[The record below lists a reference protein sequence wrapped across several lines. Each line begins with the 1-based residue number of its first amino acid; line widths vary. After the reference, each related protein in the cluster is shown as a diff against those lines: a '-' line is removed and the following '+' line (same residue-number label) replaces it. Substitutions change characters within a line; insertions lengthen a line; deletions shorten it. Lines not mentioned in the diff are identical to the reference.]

1 MAQSGWIFRK
11 TWDTN
16 LFVYFSSKIT
26 NAILSYLDRRGEDL
40 SPVLERIDF
49 PEEFMR
55 DPAYWVNAEQL
66 ESWLQLF
73 VDFFHPLEKAD
84 LLEEVGSQ
92 IPELKA
98 WGVLDSVLKMM
109 PRPQE
114 IMNQPEKFLSYFISP
129 APPVAN
135 LRREENRVA
144 FDLPISTEQFPL
156 TTSVLKAAFSVL
168 PCYVSQSQ
176 AKCEWEDIHFSLTW
190 SKEPTNMLLTTEQL
204 GHRISPELMQS
215 IIDQLEQN
223 QRELEKRNEELVRK
237 NEELEA
243 AHKELQSHINKKL
256 FNEKMKGLSEFAMVV
271 ASDLQIPAD
280 TLTQEI
286 QRMQDYMVRAQQVI
300 TLMNGLEKTSPLL
313 KEILRRVDW
322 EWAKNYFHK
331 SLKESDN
338 ALNSIR
344 KLSAD
349 LRRGSQESIGT
360 ILTDKVS
367 STTQLLNLDKVEITD
382 DQNKMQDDFLQ
393 KEKLSITDTKSKTN
407 SKLNSNSNIT
417 HTKEPVQPNFL
428 SMIE

>member
-1 MAQSGWIFRK
+1 M
-11 TWDTN
+11 
-16 LFVYFSSKIT
+16 YFSSKLT
-26 NAILSYLDRRGEDL
+26 NAILSYLDRRGEDISLVL
-40 SPVLERIDF
+40 SHIDF

-66 ESWLQLF
+66 ETWLQLF
-73 VDFFHPLEKAD
+73 VEFFQPIESND
-84 LLEEVGSQ
+84 LLEEIGQQ
-92 IPELKA
+92 IPVLKA

-114 IMNQPEKFLSYFISP
+114 IMNQPERFLSYFISP

-135 LRREENRVA
+135 LRREVNRVA

-156 TTSVLKAAFSVL
+156 TTTLLKAAFSVL
-168 PCYVSQSQ
+168 PCYVSQLP
-176 AKCEWEDIHFSLTW
+176 AKCEWDDIHFSLSWTAPP
-190 SKEPTNMLLTTEQL
+190 ENLLLPAEQL

-215 IIDQLEQN
+215 IIEQLEQN

-243 AHKELQSHINKKL
+243 AHKELQAHINAQL
-256 FNEKMKGLSEFAMVV
+256 FNEKMKGLSEFALIV
-271 ASDLQIPAD
+271 AKDLQVPAD

-331 SLKESDN
+331 SLKESEE
-338 ALNSIR
+338 ALGSIR
-344 KLSAD
+344 KLSAE
-349 LRRGSQESIGT
+349 LRKGSQETLESFIGHQKENGKEVPDNLNLELDHVNHNDSQKLT
-360 ILTDKVS
+360 IDLNDKSFGNPLDFAITKSAIDAQFDEPIQPKDSKELSKVKNKKEGPYQPDFLS
-367 STTQLLNLDKVEITD
+367 LLN
-382 DQNKMQDDFLQ
+382 
-393 KEKLSITDTKSKTN
+393 
-407 SKLNSNSNIT
+407 
-417 HTKEPVQPNFL
+417 
-428 SMIE
+428 